1 MFSFFKTPDERRS
14 RISKSIA
21 VENDGEDFFRSVVE
35 TVEQKAARE
44 YYEKYLSDLEQS
56 CKYNYYT
63 IHSFIIIAS
72 LQTMFT

>member
-1 MFSFFKTPDERRS
+1 MFSFFKTPDER

-44 YYEKYLSDLEQS
+44 YYEKYLSSLS
-56 CKYNYYT
+56 RCCKY
-63 IHSFIIIAS
+63 
-72 LQTMFT
+72 